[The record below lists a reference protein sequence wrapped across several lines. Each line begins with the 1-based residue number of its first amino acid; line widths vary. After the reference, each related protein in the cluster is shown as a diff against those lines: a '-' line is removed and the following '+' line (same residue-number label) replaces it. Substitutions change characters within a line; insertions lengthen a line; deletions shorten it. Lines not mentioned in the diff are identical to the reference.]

1 MTSRPHR
8 YARVRAFVRRG
19 RRARALALAAAFV
32 ACASPPPQ
40 PVPQRSSEELLQEF
54 RSGRVRLNCTACR
67 YEHRSGDTLLRDGH
81 YDPLVVGILRS
92 GDASGRS
99 WYLLG
104 RAAEA
109 QGMLDV
115 ALLYYRES
123 LATSR
128 NPVLA
133 MWPLYD
139 DLHYRIRRI
148 EAPRRPTLADAAPK
162 PEPPGAREVEV
173 VDVRSLVVR
182 DAPGERA
189 RVVASLRR
197 GQRVEVSERS
207 GEWERVWV
215 DGLDAGWVAGRFTQP
230 KPSAPAQASVAKAPT
245 PDEPAKPVVA
255 KAPAKAKSKPSARKQ
270 RVGAVATPPAAEPPA
285 LIARP
290 AAAPPAEKVAAPARE
305 PAPAPEVAKAEAPP
319 SGALAPA
326 ASAGILDCP
335 LPKGAALAGTSPSA
349 SGGAERATE
358 TYSIRAPA
366 REILGFYEREMGR
379 SGWRKSE
386 LSSQYLLYFEKGER
400 TVGVL
405 VDRNGGGFTLMG
417 S

>member
-8 YARVRAFVRRG
+8 FA
-19 RRARALALAAAFV
+19 RARALALAAALV

-40 PVPQRSSEELLQEF
+40 PVPQRPPEELLQEF

-81 YDPLVVGILRS
+81 FDPLVIGILRS

-109 QGMLDV
+109 QGLLDV

-148 EAPRRPTLADAAPK
+148 EAPRKPALVADAAPAA
-162 PEPPGAREVEV
+162 PPPRAREIEV

-182 DAPGERA
+182 EAPGERA

-197 GQRVEVSERS
+197 GKRVEVTERS
-207 GEWERVWV
+207 GEWERIAV
-215 DGLDAGWVAGRFTQP
+215 DGFDAGWVAGRFTQP
-230 KPSAPAQASVAKAPT
+230 SPPAPAGATATAAATPRPARAQRPARAKRPVEVARVAEAPRPGAAAKPLEAPEPAVAKSAAPPSAPTPGAEAAAK
-245 PDEPAKPVVA
+245 
-255 KAPAKAKSKPSARKQ
+255 
-270 RVGAVATPPAAEPPA
+270 PPAAGPPA
-285 LIARP
+285 P
-290 AAAPPAEKVAAPARE
+290 VAPAL
-305 PAPAPEVAKAEAPP
+305 AATKA
-319 SGALAPA
+319 GL
-326 ASAGILDCP
+326 LDCP
-335 LPKGAALAGTSPSA
+335 LPKGAALAGSSPSA
-349 SGGAERATE
+349 SGGGEPATE
-358 TYSIRAPA
+358 TYSLRAPA
-366 REILGFYEREMGR
+366 QEILGFYEREMER

-386 LSSQYLLYFEKGER
+386 LSSQFLLYFEKGER